1 MSDAGRASPSAV
13 GLRVAIAACAL
24 LLPVTLRAQ
33 GPLTFESALDRAVR
47 VHTGTTMYADHAA
60 ILDALPS
67 QRLPSVR
74 AETSLSSAEN
84 LNLLSERIDRFD
96 AFTTLIAVDYQ
107 LLDRGAERRRRDTL
121 RTDAQL
127 LRRRA
132 LDESEGVF
140 HDTLESFAQLYIAQ
154 ERIQLLQS
162 GATRAAELR
171 RRARVLLESG
181 EISNITAAQ
190 WQDQALATESQLVD
204 LELQRLEAETRLRQL
219 TGERSS
225 DELRVSLDLED
236 DRPNRDHDSVVK
248 SDAAAARAAL
258 TESRQELVLQEAVA
272 ARKPQLLL
280 SAFGGIAAV
289 PGSNRQGADE
299 GTFGIYGLRMSLSLP
314 MFDPAA
320 ARRVAEARLQLDEAA
335 RVRAVTE
342 AAIRNR
348 IDLLWLALDAAERRL
363 VLLTDAVQ
371 VARLRQESVA
381 RLVAAGARAE
391 ADLVDTAN
399 ATARRESD
407 LLAVRV
413 ERWKLLQRIRHASGA
428 HPVTTPARTSTS
440 ASIGGSDPALD

>member
-1 MSDAGRASPSAV
+1 M
-13 GLRVAIAACAL
+13 GLRAIAAACTL
-24 LLPVTLRAQ
+24 LIPLTLLAQ
-33 GPLTFESALDRAVR
+33 GPLTFETALARAVR
-47 VHTGTTMYADHAA
+47 MRTGTMMDAEHAA

-67 QRLPSVR
+67 QTMPSVR

-84 LNLLSERIDRFD
+84 LNLLSDRIERFD
-96 AFTTLIAVDYQ
+96 AFTTIVAIDYP

-127 LRRRA
+127 LRGRA
-132 LDESEGVF
+132 LDESVGVF
-140 HDTLESFAQLYIAQ
+140 HDTLEAFAQLYLAQ
-154 ERIQLLQS
+154 ERLQLLQS

-171 RRARVLLESG
+171 RRAHVLLEGG

-225 DELRVSLDLED
+225 GELRVSLDLED
-236 DRPNRDHDSVVK
+236 GRPNRGPESIVEGDTAV
-248 SDAAAARAAL
+248 ARASL
-258 TESRQELVLQEAVA
+258 NESRQQLVLQEAVA

-289 PGSNRQGADE
+289 PGSNRPETDE

-314 MFDPAA
+314 MFDPAS
-320 ARRVAEARLQLDEAA
+320 ARRIAEARLQLHEAA
-335 RVRAVTE
+335 RVREVTE
-342 AAIRNR
+342 AATRNR
-348 IDLLWLALDAAERRL
+348 IDLLWLALDATEKRL
-363 VLLTDAVQ
+363 ELLTDAVQ

-381 RLVAAGARAE
+381 RLVAAGARPE
-391 ADLVDTAN
+391 ADLVETAN

-407 LLAVRV
+407 RLAVRV
-413 ERWKLLQRIRHASGA
+413 ERWKLLQRIRHASGT
-428 HPVTTPARTSTS
+428 HPAATPARPSTS
-440 ASIGGSDPALD
+440 VSIGGTEPALH